1 MRGTTLI
8 VPGLHGS
15 CAAHWQSWL
24 EGELPDAR
32 RVHQADWD
40 APVLAR
46 WAETV
51 RAGIDAAV
59 GPVWLVAHSFGCL
72 AAVVAAA
79 DRPDK
84 VAGALLVAPA
94 DPQRFAPLGMNDGD
108 GESVAAWL
116 PRRHLGVPS
125 TVVASS
131 DDPWMKLTTSA
142 YWAAVWGSR
151 FENAGAA
158 GHINVASGHGPWPL
172 GLQLLRALQGAHR
185 DWPLGGLGES
195 TQPRGRAGALARLRQ
210 GTRDAHRRIVAG
222 PPLRGRE

>member
-1 MRGTTLI
+1 MGGTILI

-24 EGELPDAR
+24 EGELADAR
-32 RVHQADWD
+32 RVHQADWH

-46 WAETV
+46 WAGTV
-51 RAGIDAAV
+51 RDGIDAAV

-79 DRPDK
+79 DRSDK

-94 DPQRFAPLGMNDGD
+94 DPQRFTALGMNDGS
-108 GESVAAWL
+108 GTSVAGWL
-116 PRRHLGVPS
+116 PRRPLGFPS
-125 TVVASS
+125 MVVASS
-131 DDPWMKLTTSA
+131 DDPWMKLTTAA
-142 YWAAVWGSR
+142 YWAALWGSR

-158 GHINVASGHGPWPL
+158 GHINVASGHGPWPA
-172 GLQLLRALQGAHR
+172 GLQLLRTLQGAHL

-195 TQPRGRAGALARLRQ
+195 AAPRGRAGALARLRH
-210 GTRDAHRRIVAG
+210 GTRDAHRRVVAAST
-222 PPLRGRE
+222 LRGGE